1 MRYVS
6 ALLFALAA
14 ACEAAALPARAAGP
28 SPQHSAE
35 CVAALRVD
43 AEAIADQYRRGRTEV
58 EPELVRRVQQ
68 GFAFIGTAYLQGV
81 RDAEADRLL
90 KAAEAAQKEIPTAEL
105 TALQLACRSEGAR
118 LLEKANAV
126 ERALVVKAA
135 KRRVDRMK
143 SPRATG

>member
-6 ALLFALAA
+6 ALLFAAA
-14 ACEAAALPARAAGP
+14 SAWALPAHAAGP

-35 CVAALRVD
+35 CVAALQVE
-43 AEAIADQYRRGRTEV
+43 AEAMADQVRRGRTEV

-81 RDAEADRLL
+81 RNAEADRLL
-90 KAAEAAQKEIPTAEL
+90 KAAEAAQKEIPVAEL
-105 TALQLACRSEGAR
+105 TARQVACRSEGAR
-118 LLEKANAV
+118 LLEKANAL
-126 ERALVVKAA
+126 ERAFVVKAA

-143 SPRATG
+143 QPRATG

>member
-6 ALLFALAA
+6 TLILAVA
-14 ACEAAALPARAAGP
+14 AGCITLPAHAAGP
-28 SPQHSAE
+28 TPQHSAE
-35 CVAALRVD
+35 CVAALQVE
-43 AEAIADQYRRGRTEV
+43 AEAMADQYRRGRTEV

-90 KAAEAAQKEIPTAEL
+90 KAAEAAQKDIPVAEL
-105 TALQLACRSEGAR
+105 KARQVACRSEGSR
-118 LLEKANAV
+118 LLEKANAL
-126 ERALVVKAA
+126 ERAFVVKAA

-143 SPRATG
+143 QPRATT